1 MAVIRPATPSDAA
14 GIARVHV
21 ESWRTTYAS
30 IIAEEVLQA
39 LSAERREPMWRR
51 IISQAEGF
59 MFVAEEDGE
68 IVGFVHG
75 ADEREGNLD
84 YTGEVTAIYLL
95 KQAQG
100 RGLGQGLMQAAAR
113 EPSRRGHLSMLLW
126 VLKDNTP
133 ARRFYEALGGQCL
146 REKTIEI
153 GAQTLIEVAYGWQDL
168 NTLITSEA

>member
-1 MAVIRPATPSDAA
+1 MTVVRPAVLSDAA

-21 ESWRTTYAS
+21 ESWRTTYAG

-39 LSAERREPMWRR
+39 LSAERREPVWSR

-59 MFVAEEDGE
+59 MFVAEEDGQ

-75 ADEREGNLD
+75 ADEREGDPD

-100 RGLGQGLMQAAAR
+100 RGLGRELMRAAAH
-113 EPSRRGHLSMLLW
+113 ELHRRGHTSLLLW
-126 VLKDNTP
+126 VLKDNLP
-133 ARRFYEALGGQCL
+133 ARRFYEALGGQLL

-153 GAQTLIEVAYGWQDL
+153 GGQTLIEVAYGWRDL
-168 NTLITSEA
+168 DALIASEA